1 MPRTINITPLI
12 KHLLLLAALLLS
24 ACVTRPDI
32 PANVVKSSRVM
43 VSGKDRL
50 SVDFYYP
57 ANAKRA
63 PMVIVM
69 HGFLGRKE
77 SMSHWGVALARA
89 RMIVAVPTGP
99 AIVDPERNAQAV
111 ADLARW
117 GRGGQWP
124 VPVAPN
130 GRLALVGFSKG
141 GLETIMAASMLKP
154 SADAWVGLD
163 PVDRQQQGESAAR
176 AVRAPGLALLADASA
191 LNDNGNARMMLSKYG
206 GTLRVISVEG
216 SNHLD
221 AESPRGG
228 QENEKFAVFLRETVS
243 FLQSALRVSPS
254 EKVTTIAP
262 RKSPSAKPVASSS
275 G

>member
-1 MPRTINITPLI
+1 MRNKTTDLL
-12 KHLLLLAALLLS
+12 KLSSLLAVLLLT

-32 PANVVKSSRVM
+32 PADVVKSSRVM

-50 SVDFYYP
+50 AVDFYYP
-57 ANAKRA
+57 ANTKRA

-89 RMIVAVPTGP
+89 GMIVAVPTGP
-99 AIVDPERNAQAV
+99 AIVDPARNAQAV
-111 ADLARW
+111 VDLARW

-124 VPVAPN
+124 VPVAQS

-141 GLETIMAASMLKP
+141 GLETIMAASLLKP

-163 PVDRQQQGESAAR
+163 PVDRQRQGESAAR
-176 AVRAPGLALLADASA
+176 VVRAPGLALLADASA

-228 QENEKFAVFLRETVS
+228 PANEKFEVFQRETVR
-243 FLQSALRVSPS
+243 FLQSALSASPS
-254 EKVTTIAP
+254 ANVTTIAP

>member
-1 MPRTINITPLI
+1 
-12 KHLLLLAALLLS
+12 
-24 ACVTRPDI
+24 
-32 PANVVKSSRVM
+32 
-43 VSGKDRL
+43 
-50 SVDFYYP
+50 
-57 ANAKRA
+57 
-63 PMVIVM
+63 M

-77 SMSHWGVALARA
+77 SMSHWGVALASKG
-89 RMIVAVPTGP
+89 MIVAVPTGP

-124 VPVAPN
+124 VPVEPN
-130 GRLALVGFSKG
+130 GRIALVGFSKG
-141 GLETIMAASMLKP
+141 GLETIMAASRLKP
-154 SADAWVGLD
+154 SAHAWVGLD
-163 PVDRQQQGESAAR
+163 PVDRWQQGEYAAR
-176 AVRAPGLALLADASA
+176 AIRSPGLALLADASA
-191 LNDNGNARMMLSKYG
+191 LNDNGNARKMLSKYG
-206 GTLRVISVEG
+206 GTLRLITVIG

-228 QENEKFAVFLRETVS
+228 PANEKFAVFQRETVC
-243 FLQSALRVSPS
+243 FLQSALDVWSP